1 MRNLFKIIV
10 LSALTSLLLLSCA
23 GRQVALTQTA
33 EQTEVA
39 DPYKIKPALPE
50 YWENPSGRYEVVVDD
65 RTLPEHTLFYPSDLS
80 GFPEKDK
87 LPILVM
93 SGPGC
98 DKTSSAFRPFFT
110 EVASHGYLFIV
121 SGILTEETVFTGK
134 LPKNTKQDLLDAI
147 DWAFAENEREGSV
160 FYGKVD
166 TQNVC
171 AMGQSCGGIQAL
183 DIKDDPRITLLALFN
198 SGLFAT
204 PARGISSM
212 GDVMGRPK
220 SEVLSE
226 LKVPIAYFVGDTDMA
241 RPNATDDFKYIHDVP
256 VFLAVREIP
265 GDAHAGTFR
274 ENNGGAF
281 AEACVAW
288 LDWNCK
294 QDKDAGMMFRGAP
307 SGLEASSAKWVEVK
321 KRNIDFTKEQADD
334 WPGYRRYE
342 NANASLQQ
350 TPELVLMGDSIT
362 DNWASEDPDF
372 FRLNNFAG
380 RGISGQTASQMLCRF
395 RQDVIDL
402 HPKAVAIMAGTND
415 LCQQMAGMAYYP
427 DANII
432 GNIKSMCELAKS
444 AGIKVILCS
453 VTPCARYM
461 PIPDLDAG
469 SRIVELNRRLKE
481 YAESDRNITWLDYFT
496 PLANEENGLDK
507 DQSYDGIHPV
517 VTVYSTMEQLL
528 VESVARVLRTDK
540 EDYYV
545 LPMEKAA
552 EMKKQKDLEHE
563 ERMKQFKSRR

>member
-1 MRNLFKIIV
+1 MRHLFNFIAI
-10 LSALTSLLLLSCA
+10 SALAVAMSSCA
-23 GRQVALTQTA
+23 GRQASV
-33 EQTEVA
+33 QTEQKSETE
-39 DPYKIKPALPE
+39 DQFKIKPALPE
-50 YWENPSGRYEVVVDD
+50 YWASPTGQYDVVVDD
-65 RTLPEHTLFYPSDLS
+65 QTLPEHTLFYPSDLT
-80 GFPEKDK
+80 GFPEKDR
-87 LPILVM
+87 LPVLVM

-121 SGILTEETVFTGK
+121 SGVLTEETVMTGK

-147 DWAFAENEREGSV
+147 DWAFAENKREGSI

-166 TQNVC
+166 TENVC

-183 DIKDDPRITLLALFN
+183 DIRNDPRITLLALFN
-198 SGLFAT
+198 SGLFAS
-204 PARGISSM
+204 PMRGVSSM
-212 GDVMGRPK
+212 GDVMSRPK
-220 SEVLSE
+220 SESLSE

-241 RPNATDDFKYIHDVP
+241 RPNAADDFKYINNVP

-288 LDWNCK
+288 LDWWCK
-294 QDKDAGMMFRGAP
+294 DDAEAGMMFRGAP
-307 SGLEASSAKWVEVK
+307 SGLEASSAKWVEVRK
-321 KRNIDFTKEQADD
+321 KNIDFTKDLATD
-334 WPGYRRYE
+334 WPDYRRYE
-342 NANASLQQ
+342 NANASVEKS
-350 TPELVLMGDSIT
+350 PSVVLMGDSIT
-362 DNWASEDPDF
+362 DNWFTEDPDF
-372 FRLNNFAG
+372 FTRNNFAG
-380 RGISGQTASQMLCRF
+380 RGISGQTVSQMLCRF

-402 HPKAVAIMAGTND
+402 APEAVAIMAGTND

-427 DANII
+427 DENII
-432 GNIKSMCELAKS
+432 GNIKSMCELAKA

-453 VTPCARYM
+453 VTPCSHYM

-469 SRIVELNRRLKE
+469 SRIVELNRQLKE
-481 YAESDRNITWLDYFT
+481 YADSDRNITYLDYFT

-517 VTVYSTMEQLL
+517 VTVYSRMEEIL
-528 VESVARVLRTDK
+528 VETVAKVLRTDK
-540 EDYYV
+540 DDYYV
-545 LPMEKAA
+545 LPMEKAL
-552 EMKKQKDLEHE
+552 ELKKAKDLEWE